1 MITRKL
7 RGGVALGSLTATIAL
22 LAGLSNASA
31 QGAPGAGSFPQS
43 FLVPGTNTSLA
54 IYGAVKVSF
63 TSNWGSQHVTDTS
76 PSGIGNTA
84 FAING
89 LALGGPGAAG
99 GNSVNNQE
107 HAIHGGLRGQVKSTQ
122 IFFETRTPSDLGE
135 VKTVVMMDFGAL
147 GLQSSYVG
155 KTTSTSTP
163 GSGAG
168 NNEMPR
174 IQFAY
179 GTLGP
184 WLVGQYISAWA
195 DPLQFNPDI
204 GDQSQI
210 GPLQTR
216 NIRRPQIRYTYLAG
230 NGLSLSASIETN
242 TYTNLVGIST
252 TTVVPVA
259 EDSTDAGGITNYPS
273 FNAGVAWSQ
282 PWGHLMTRV
291 GIAENE
297 MRSTTGRSIAGN
309 SNVNMKKLGWA
320 IEGGAMINT
329 WGHDQLRGLVVY
341 AAGADTFLT
350 DMGDNAYVDGVT
362 GSMDQIK
369 ELAFNTSYKH
379 VFSPHWRA
387 TAQFGIGFF
396 NKPSNVSDAANTLTN
411 VAAGATGAGLSGI
424 EKRHLQSGLSV
435 TYSPLPGKVD
445 IGFEWDHWDRWV
457 QASNTSGNSN
467 RYGVHMYF
475 YW

>member
-1 MITRKL
+1 MTKTKMK
-7 RGGVALGSLTATIAL
+7 GGIALGSLTAAVAL
-22 LAGLSNASA
+22 LAGLSTASA

-63 TSNWGSQHVTDTS
+63 SSNWGSQHITDTS
-76 PSGIGNTA
+76 PAGIGNTA
-84 FAING
+84 AAING
-89 LALGGPGAAG
+89 LALDGPGAGMGAG
-99 GNSVNNQE
+99 STNGDE

-135 VKTVVMMDFGAL
+135 VKTVVMMDFGAF

-155 KTTSTSTP
+155 KSTSTSTP
-163 GSGAG
+163 SSGAG
-168 NNEMPR
+168 NNEGPR

-184 WLVGQYISAWA
+184 WLVGQFLSNWA
-195 DPLQFNPDI
+195 DPLMFSPDI

-230 NGLSLSASIETN
+230 NGLSLSAALETN

-252 TTVVPVA
+252 TTVVPLA
-259 EDSTDAGGITNYPS
+259 EDSTDTGGITNYPS

-282 PWGHLMTRV
+282 PWGHLMGRV
-291 GIAENE
+291 GVAEDEVRN
-297 MRSTTGRSIAGN
+297 TTNVAGRN
-309 SNVNMKKLGWA
+309 FNMKKLGWA
-320 IEGGAMINT
+320 VAGGAMINT
-329 WGHDQLRGLVVY
+329 WGRDQWRGLVTY
-341 AAGADTFLT
+341 ASGADTFLT
-350 DMGDNAYVDGVT
+350 DMGDNSYIDGAN
-362 GSMDQIK
+362 GSMQLIK
-369 ELAFNTSYKH
+369 EFAFITSYKH

-387 TAQFGIGFF
+387 TAEFSMGFF
-396 NKPSNVSDAANTLTN
+396 NKPSNVNDAARILTN
-411 VAAGATGAGLSGI
+411 LASGTSNAGLAGI
-424 EKRHLQSGLSV
+424 EKRHLQSGLSI

-467 RYGVHMYF
+467 RYGVHMFF